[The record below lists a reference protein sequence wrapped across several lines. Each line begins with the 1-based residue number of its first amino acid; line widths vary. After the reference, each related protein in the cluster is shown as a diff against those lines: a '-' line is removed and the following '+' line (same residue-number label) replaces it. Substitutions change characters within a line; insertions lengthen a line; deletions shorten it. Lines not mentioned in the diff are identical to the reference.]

1 MLGKDKPKTY
11 DVFVIG
17 EQIRCQMNQ
26 ANMIKDRRYH
36 LRKYRK
42 CFVGRDAVDWLLRMH
57 HAQSRSE
64 AVMAMRCLQEHG
76 MIRHVVDDHVFKD
89 HNLFYRFTR
98 DDETYRLNTEL
109 LVFYQGLEV
118 FDRLKEAGIRRD
130 FYHRGHLYQGAFY
143 GCELVDCLQN
153 EEEGYERSHA
163 VKQCRELL
171 EYDIIKHVTD
181 DYHFNDDR
189 LMYQFRVDYDRPCLL
204 SDVLQPFTRTGS
216 VRSSVTA
223 PVATGRVLVELAEE
237 AASESG
243 SVGSSSFLTQSSMP
257 MVYGFVGCDTV
268 LRAHPPPS
276 ALLFCHLL
284 PVCKLEGTAFLH
296 QDEVGYGFVLRGAAP
311 CYVHT
316 IDPLGPAAAA
326 GLKVGQYVIS
336 IGGQSVVK
344 QDHRYV
350 GRLVMQHSGDLS
362 LIVMTTPPIRDC

>member
-171 EYDIIKHVTD
+171 EYDIIKHGLASSHV
-181 DYHFNDDR
+181 
-189 LMYQFRVDYDRPCLL
+189 RPESRSQLTQWQHLKTLL
-204 SDVLQPFTRTGS
+204 VECWW
-216 VRSSVTA
+216 
-223 PVATGRVLVELAEE
+223 ELAEE

-243 SVGSSSFLTQSSMP
+243 SVGSSSFLTQSSVESDHM
-257 MVYGFVGCDTV
+257 FRHLDHDTISNSSNDTSSRHNDLAV
-268 LRAHPPPS
+268 RSWSSRDVEESRLSMARR
-276 ALLFCHLL
+276 
-284 PVCKLEGTAFLH
+284 
-296 QDEVGYGFVLRGAAP
+296 EV
-311 CYVHT
+311 
-316 IDPLGPAAAA
+316 
-326 GLKVGQYVIS
+326 KS
-336 IGGQSVVK
+336 
-344 QDHRYV
+344 
-350 GRLVMQHSGDLS
+350 
-362 LIVMTTPPIRDC
+362 